1 MANWTQQEMEELMA
15 KMTKKAM
22 TDAEFRKEVLADAN
36 KALEKLAGKALPEG
50 LSIKC
55 IERDPNFQNT
65 LVLPDFV
72 DEEKLDDVA
81 LTNVAGGIKIGSCAI
96 ATCLTDSYS
105 KGSFI
110 TVIGGP
116 SGFPGAGDT
125 GSSGSDW
132 KKTDGDLGE
141 MLCSLAAVPKNYISF
156 PLKPRE

>member
-1 MANWTQQEMEELMA
+1 MAEWNQQEMEELIA

-22 TDAEFRKEVLADAN
+22 TDASFRKEVLEDATS
-36 KALEKLAGKALPEG
+36 ALEKLAGKPLPEG
-50 LSIKC
+50 MTLKC
-55 IERDPNFQNT
+55 VERDPNFQNT

-72 DEEKLDDVA
+72 DEEKLDDGA
-81 LTNVAGGIKIGSCAI
+81 LSNVAGGTADTGRGGYLK
-96 ATCLTDSYS
+96 
-105 KGSFI
+105 FI
-110 TVIGGP
+110 TVLGGL

-132 KKTDGDLGE
+132 KKTDGDLSE